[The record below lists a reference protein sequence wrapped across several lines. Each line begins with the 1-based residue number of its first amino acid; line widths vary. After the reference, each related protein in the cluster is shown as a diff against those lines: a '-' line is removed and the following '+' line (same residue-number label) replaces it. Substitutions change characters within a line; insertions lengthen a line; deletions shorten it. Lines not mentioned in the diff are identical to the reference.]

1 MNSKHLIFILSLM
14 TVSFNVII
22 GIMLAFNDTN
32 SQSPVFKN
40 QKSSSRNKPIIAK
53 KRQNE
58 QNQKLISPYN
68 EPNILRTPKSNQI
81 SGNKKIPP
89 STLNEFSSLKKEL
102 GQQIRS
108 LQNDRSVMIADLAK
122 ILGEL
127 QPNEIAK
134 ELSSFDEKTIDFILR
149 QYDPDLREAI
159 QIEITGQK

>member
-1 MNSKHLIFILSLM
+1 M
-14 TVSFNVII
+14 
-22 GIMLAFNDTN
+22 
-32 SQSPVFKN
+32 
-40 QKSSSRNKPIIAK
+40 
-53 KRQNE
+53 
-58 QNQKLISPYN
+58 
-68 EPNILRTPKSNQI
+68 
-81 SGNKKIPP
+81 
-89 STLNEFSSLKKEL
+89 NEFSSLKKEL